1 MNENIQN
8 MTNSELKAY
17 IKANRH
23 NESTCHE
30 AIKLLISRRNENNPK
45 YHYNLPDEDMEV
57 IFQEKLQ
64 SKQ

>member
-1 MNENIQN
+1 MNANLEN

-17 IKANRH
+17 LKANRH
-23 NESTCHE
+23 NESICHE
-30 AIKLLISRRNENNPK
+30 AIKLLMSRTHENNPK
-45 YHYNLPDEDMEV
+45 YPYNLPEEEMKA